1 MCGGGLPGPGAA
13 YPVGVAAKQSEL
25 RDYGCAGGV
34 TPAPLLLG
42 ALEQWARPPQQEAE
56 SPSDP
61 QKEVYAIGI
70 AGGMVLYAVVVTMLV
85 LVSPFERPSG
95 PPGPWFERISPEPAF
110 GRGNSLPI
118 RRENETQRE
127 N

>member
-1 MCGGGLPGPGAA
+1 MCGGGLPAPGAE
-13 YPVGVAAKQSEL
+13 YPVGVAAEQSEL
-25 RDYGCAGGV
+25 RDYGCAVGA
-34 TPAPLLLG
+34 TYTSPLLG
-42 ALEQWARPPQQEAE
+42 ALQQRPGPPQQEAE

-85 LVSPFERPSG
+85 LVSLFERPSG

-118 RRENETQRE
+118 RRENETKRE